1 MVAVTDPGTWGLFL
15 RWETPE
21 QLVGG
26 AQEICT
32 LPEEAALCMPVR
44 FGAAQ
49 GAARGVRQFM
59 APWERREGKVL
70 LQLQS

>member
-1 MVAVTDPGTWGLFL
+1 MVAVTDPGTWGLLL

-32 LPEEAALCMPVR
+32 LPEEAPLCTPMP

-49 GAARGVRQFM
+49 GAARGVQQFM
-59 APWERREGKVL
+59 ALWERRESKVL